1 MTDAKNLGWANGWVT
16 PPPELAESREAGH
29 KIVCDYSERGM
40 TIVNCPDGGWFYKI
54 DSGD

>member
-16 PPPELAESREAGH
+16 DPPELAESREAGH

-40 TIVNCPDGGWFYKI
+40 TIVNCPDGGWFYRV